1 MRLMQT
7 TLLNEGPADFEGDL
21 SVETL
26 TDTTVPLRQYHGT
39 RYQHATRRSELMYSG
54 GLKERTARN
63 LKKTSAVRLESVL
76 ATSPWQESVEDNILR
91 CRVLRNKARGVP
103 DDSTTAKGRI
113 YLCQKVCQYDPNGPV
128 KSATCSQIWHDLWR
142 GRSSIPPGLKTIR
155 VRAPTGCAR
164 RGASESGIQEE
175 SESSAE
181 ETGSASSDSGVLQ
194 IAYI

>member
-1 MRLMQT
+1 MQT

-26 TDTTVPLRQYHGT
+26 TDTTVPTSAIPRYTLPARHTPKRVDVFRRIKGKNGKESEKKRRQYDWKVCSLLRPGKNPWKTTFYGVEYSET
-39 RYQHATRRSELMYSG
+39 R
-54 GLKERTARN
+54 
-63 LKKTSAVRLESVL
+63 
-76 ATSPWQESVEDNILR
+76 
-91 CRVLRNKARGVP
+91 ARGVP